1 MYTFKPIDNRKSSFN
16 TVDVNYTQNLHS
28 GSNGLYSLHVRKDGN
43 NESGSYYDHL
53 RFSYYLS
60 QSYGNQS
67 WNNYAGPSYT
77 YGYVDSNFPQYRHK
91 FYNSASLLSI
101 PLEYYGETIKR
112 GSFKI
117 VDNTSAKT
125 VTIRDDSYGN
135 LYAVDEHLSRSNS

>member
-77 YGYVDSNFPQYRHK
+77 YGYVDSNFPQ
-91 FYNSASLLSI
+91 
-101 PLEYYGETIKR
+101 
-112 GSFKI
+112 
-117 VDNTSAKT
+117 
-125 VTIRDDSYGN
+125 
-135 LYAVDEHLSRSNS
+135 